1 MPVINTLL
9 QKRDGHPLKAVIIT
23 TVRDSAIKIFNEA
36 RKLTMKSY
44 LKTVFLYN
52 GPVTS
57 EKRREFQNGCDILVV
72 TAGISLDKVIR
83 DRIVDLSDIQFII
96 LDEADRL
103 MEEDIT
109 NFYKHPK
116 LPPSVC

>member
-1 MPVINTLL
+1 VPVLNTLL
-9 QKRDGHPLKAVIIT
+9 QKRDGHALKAVIIT

-44 LKTVFLYN
+44 LKTVVIYN
-52 GPVTS
+52 GSVTS
-57 EKRREFQNGCDILVV
+57 EKREFQNGCDILVV
-72 TAGISLDKVIR
+72 TAGISLKNLIR

-103 MEEDIT
+103 MDEDLS
-109 NFYKHPK
+109 NFFKHPEM
-116 LPPSVC
+116 PPSVS